1 MSVMKSITRVLT
13 FALLC
18 LFITGWACAQGTEGI
33 KETERFIKAGGST
46 AQSVA
51 EARLKTKNALDAYN
65 ALVLGDS
72 KDMKGDY
79 KKLLNAQKDMNK
91 QVADARKTVAEMD
104 KEAAVYTTSR
114 SAALSQIQD
123 AGLRDKAKSRLDQSQ
138 KGYDNVKAAL
148 REGSDALAPFAKDLS
163 DQIQY
168 LGQELNPSSVASLKP
183 QAERLNGKGATVF
196 GQADTAVTT
205 ANKYFQTLRTE

>member
-1 MSVMKSITRVLT
+1 MKSITRVLAFT
-13 FALLC
+13 LLS
-18 LFITGWACAQGTEGI
+18 LFITGWARAQGTEGI

-65 ALVLGDS
+65 SLVLGDS

-79 KKLLNAQKDMNK
+79 KKLLSAQKDMNK
-91 QVADARKTVAEMD
+91 QVAEARKPVAEMD
-104 KEAAVYTTSR
+104 KEAAVYATSR
-114 SAALSQIQD
+114 SAALGQIQD
-123 AGLRDKAKSRLDQSQ
+123 AGLRDKAKSRLDQNQ
-138 KGYDNVKAAL
+138 KAYDGVKAAL
-148 REGSDALAPFAKDLS
+148 HESSDALAPFAKDLS

-183 QAERLNGKGATVF
+183 QAERLNGKGATLF

>member
-1 MSVMKSITRVLT
+1 MKSITRVLAV
-13 FALLC
+13 ALLSLC
-18 LFITGWACAQGTEGI
+18 ITEWARAQGTEGI
-33 KETERFIKAGGST
+33 KETERFIKAGGAT

-79 KKLLNAQKDMNK
+79 KKLLSAQKDMNK

-104 KEAAVYTTSR
+104 KQAAVYATSR
-114 SAALSQIQD
+114 SATLGQIQD
-123 AGLRDKAKSRLDQSQ
+123 AGLRDKAKSRLDQNQ
-138 KGYDNVKAAL
+138 KDYDGVKAAL
-148 REGSDALAPFAKDLS
+148 HESSDALAPFAKDLS

-168 LGQELNPSSVASLKP
+168 LGQELNPSSAASLKP
-183 QAERLNGKGATVF
+183 QAERLNGKGATLF

-205 ANKYFQTLRTE
+205 ANRYFQTLRTE